1 VPGVGG
7 VFEIT
12 VDGRL
17 AFSKKQTGRF
27 PTDEEIDALGAGSCE
42 RRAISRPAVARPD
55 AISKMPTEMVAR
67 RCSPRGFRT
76 PPQRFPEIRAAA
88 I

>member
-1 VPGVGG
+1 MEQKYGAEVELVPGVAG

-27 PTDEEIDALGAGSCE
+27 PTDEEVE
-42 RRAISRPAVARPD
+42 AVG
-55 AISKMPTEMVAR
+55 
-67 RCSPRGFRT
+67 RG
-76 PPQRFPEIRAAA
+76 
-88 I
+88 